1 MLVSLL
7 FAATVSSAAK
17 KGTFP
22 ALDKKNPVCT
32 FAVDKIRIKGDR
44 EAGAAKFYKKSKA
57 CKGPQGYAIQDCQ
70 LKKCQC
76 RKFHTH
82 VDVSTNVVTTWAEC
96 MPKIKDATECVG
108 ADYRYCQNLLRGK
121 DPLSKSAAGSTKYG
135 RNASDAASSSS
146 SSTLKESK
154 ASSAESKS
162 LTSGSTASSIN
173 STDKKANDTAS
184 FPVVA
189 VVLVSVGVIGAV
201 LGGTWLVVSKKKA
214 SKSTTTMGVHGGGG
228 GGNNKA
234 ANDLEFDDF
243 EDEDHKDLYT
253 DAQSTSAAVHTVAP
267 PACSHSTGSIS
278 SVSSSDESDDD
289 DDATEDAAHLD
300 SWTSYSKK

>member
-1 MLVSLL
+1 
-7 FAATVSSAAK
+7 
-17 KGTFP
+17 
-22 ALDKKNPVCT
+22 
-32 FAVDKIRIKGDR
+32 
-44 EAGAAKFYKKSKA
+44 
-57 CKGPQGYAIQDCQ
+57 
-70 LKKCQC
+70 
-76 RKFHTH
+76 
-82 VDVSTNVVTTWAEC
+82 

-108 ADYRYCQNLLRGK
+108 PDYRYCQNLLRGK

-173 STDKKANDTAS
+173 STDKKANDAAS

-214 SKSTTTMGVHGGGG
+214 PKSTTTMGVHGGGG